1 MPSRSDTLLTR
12 QEFCLLKSCEN
23 NAFCYFTGYSDFC
36 LDRFVDHKKA
46 GMEKIVRNLVAVSKA
61 KGKRSTVG
69 ECLLEYLTPRSGS
82 EIECEISAK

>member
-1 MPSRSDTLLTR
+1 MLFCGSSDSP
-12 QEFCLLKSCEN
+12 EVFYLKSCEN

-61 KGKRSTVG
+61 KMKEIYCGGVSFRISHPPKR
-69 ECLLEYLTPRSGS
+69 E
-82 EIECEISAK
+82 